1 MKKCNLQ
8 LMMVIS
14 ILETVFSMAADL
26 EITRKRLPSD
36 NGQRRARDSFKI
48 PSSLCDKEFNCNT
61 STFNA
66 DKSNGDGC
74 LCLCPRKYSTFIFYN
89 KNWGCRENKKVRTLL
104 GE

>member
-1 MKKCNLQ
+1 MKMCNLQ

-26 EITRKRLPSD
+26 EITRKRPPSD

-48 PSSLCDKEFNCNT
+48 PSSLCDKKFNCE
-61 STFNA
+61 TFNA
-66 DKSNGDGC
+66 KKSKGDGC
-74 LCLCPRKYSTFIFYN
+74 PCLCPRKYSTFIFYN
-89 KNWGCRENKKVRTLL
+89 KTWGCRENKKVRTLL

>member
-1 MKKCNLQ
+1 MKMCNLQ

-26 EITRKRLPSD
+26 EITKK
-36 NGQRRARDSFKI
+36 RARDSFKI

-61 STFNA
+61 LTFNA
-66 DKSNGDGC
+66 NKSNGDVC

-89 KNWGCRENKKVRTLL
+89 KTWGCRENKKVRTLL

>member
-1 MKKCNLQ
+1 
-8 LMMVIS
+8 MMVIS

-48 PSSLCDKEFNCNT
+48 PSSLCDEEFNCNT
-61 STFNA
+61 LTFNA
-66 DKSNGDGC
+66 NKSNGDGC

-89 KNWGCRENKKVRTLL
+89 KTWGCRENKKVRTLL